1 MDREH
6 VIRRLRYL
14 RNWEF
19 VNIFLMP
26 VFIYISLAVLWGK
39 DWLAFGLGAFI
50 ISFILAQG
58 AFYWHLK
65 LRCVQENRAALP
77 PYFHRLF
84 TFFKRSN
91 LALIALYPILA
102 VAGWLLPGLHFRAP
116 VLAHFVYGFG
126 VLEQVNYYYYQLS
139 HDNANDI
146 RYLLKYKRLRR
157 SPLWVDLRKTG
168 KEKAEETV
176 EET

>member
-6 VIRRLRYL
+6 IIRRLRYL

-19 VNIFLMP
+19 VNVFLMP
-26 VFIYISLAVLWGK
+26 LFICMSLVVFWEK
-39 DWLAFGLGAFI
+39 DWLPFGLGAFL
-50 ISFILAQG
+50 ISYILAQG
-58 AFYWHLK
+58 TFYWHLK
-65 LRCVQENRAALP
+65 LRSVQENRGTLP

-91 LALIALYPILA
+91 IALIALYPILA
-102 VAGWLLPGLHFRAP
+102 VAGWLLPGLHFHAP
-116 VLAHFVYGFG
+116 VLAHLVYGFG

-157 SPLWVDLRKTG
+157 SPLWVDLRKAG
-168 KEKAEETV
+168 REKSEET
-176 EET
+176 

>member
-6 VIRRLRYL
+6 VIHRLQYL

-26 VFIYISLAVLWGK
+26 SFICMSLVVFFGK
-39 DWLAFGLGAFI
+39 DWQPFALGAFI

-58 AFYWHLK
+58 TFYWHLK
-65 LRCVQENRAALP
+65 LRSVQQNRAALP

-84 TFFKRSN
+84 TFFKTAN
-91 LALIALYPILA
+91 MVLIALYPILA
-102 VAGWLLPGLHFRAP
+102 VASRLLPALHFRVS
-116 VLAHFVYGFG
+116 VLAHLIYGFG
-126 VLEQVNYYYYQLS
+126 ILEQINYYEVQLS
-139 HDNANDI
+139 HDNMNDI

-168 KEKAEETV
+168 KDADEG
-176 EET
+176 